1 MPTIDIVI
9 ESERDP
15 SYRCEQ
21 LGAMFDVPIK
31 ERERLEWK
39 GELPIEAFDWNV
51 GLIVGPSGS
60 GKSVI
65 AKQLFKT
72 QYHKAFK
79 WEGSAVIDDFDKEL
93 SIVEIAE
100 VCQAVGFNTIPAW
113 FRPFNVLS
121 NGEKFR
127 VDLARRLIGD
137 DDLIVV
143 DEFTS
148 TVDRQVAK
156 IGAYAVQKY
165 ARKHNKRFVGVSC
178 HYDITDWL
186 MPDWIFEPATM
197 EFKQKPRGLLQRP
210 KIKAEIKRV
219 RYEIWRIFAPYH
231 YLTAELNHVAKCWA
245 LFIEQRPVAF
255 MAVLHNPNKDVNDI
269 KRISRVVTLPDWQ
282 GLGLI
287 FRLMGEIAAAY
298 KILGFRLRA
307 YPAHP
312 PFVRAMY
319 KSKNW
324 KLIKAP
330 GIVQKT
336 RAGYE
341 ALLNPNK
348 ISRPCAIFEYAGD
361 SMSLEIARKLIEG

>member
-9 ESERDP
+9 ESERTP

-21 LGAMFDVPIK
+21 LGSMFDVPIR

-39 GELPIEAFDWNV
+39 GELSIEALDWNV

-65 AKQLFKT
+65 AKQLFKA

-79 WEGSAVIDDFDKEL
+79 WQGEAVIDDFDKKL
-93 SIVEIAE
+93 SIAEIAE

-113 FRPFNVLS
+113 FRPYKVLS

-127 VDLARRLIGD
+127 VDLARRLIEQEG
-137 DDLIVV
+137 LIVV

-165 ARKHNKRFVGVSC
+165 ARKNKKRFVGVSC
-178 HYDITDWL
+178 HYDIIDWL
-186 MPDWIFEPATM
+186 MPDWTFDPTTM
-197 EFKQKPRGLLQRP
+197 QFKQKPRGLLQRP

-219 RYEIWRIFAPYH
+219 GYKIWRIFAPYH
-231 YLTAELNHVAKCWA
+231 YLTVELNHAAKCYA

-255 MAVLHNPNKDVNDI
+255 IGVLHNPNKDVNDI
-269 KRISRVVTLPDWQ
+269 KRISRAVTLPDWQ

-287 FRLMGEIAAAY
+287 FKLMAEIAAAY
-298 KILGFRLRA
+298 KALGFRLRA

-319 KSKNW
+319 KTKDWN
-324 KLIKAP
+324 LMKAP

-341 ALLNPNK
+341 APLNPNN
-348 ISRPCAIFEYAGD
+348 ISRPCAIFEYRGEP
-361 SMSLEIARKLIEG
+361 MSLEIARKLIEG